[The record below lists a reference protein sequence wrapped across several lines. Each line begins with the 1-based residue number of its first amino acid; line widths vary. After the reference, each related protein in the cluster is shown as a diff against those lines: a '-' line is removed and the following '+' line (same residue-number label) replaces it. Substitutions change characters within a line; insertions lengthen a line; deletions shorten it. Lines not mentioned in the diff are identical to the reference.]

1 MWPFDNADY
10 ELRERYNQLCDYVEN
25 LETRLRILEGAVPSD
40 SRVTHIV
47 PVAAQEGNVF
57 YPTKWGC

>member
-25 LETRLRILEGAVPSD
+25 LETRLRILEGTTPSD
-40 SRVTHIV
+40 SRVTHTV
-47 PVAAQEGNVF
+47 PVAAREGNVF
-57 YPTKWGC
+57 YPQRWR